1 MFSVGGMLCTVRTRA
16 PEEVLHTSYTEVS
29 TLKAGFLLEWGAC
42 LALHS
47 GKFKMVFLTLHIPRS
62 AITSHMTHLLCSYSA
77 AGDGEHSGCVHK
89 VHMTDIRVRDLG
101 FTLNP
106 WKNKYTACRLSLH
119 VTVHVSPVSEKLNGH
134 SMAPVFNVQD
144 FASELVRGQ
153 FADHAPDD
161 PNHGHKGADKLC
173 AIYDI
178 LGSPPR
184 TYLRTSSLASARS
197 PFPYMDCC
205 SSSAHACSVCFPLVR
220 SYMYLANKWTLFDF
234 FIIPIYV

>member
-1 MFSVGGMLCTVRTRA
+1 MLCTVRTRA

-153 FADHAPDD
+153 FADQAPDD

-173 AIYDI
+173 AIAVLNEVQHTHPVHLHGLEVNSNNRI
-178 LGSPPR
+178 
-184 TYLRTSSLASARS
+184 ARS
-197 PFPYMDCC
+197 VPFCQVPWKD
-205 SSSAHACSVCFPLVR
+205 SAAPQVCTSL
-220 SYMYLANKWTLFDF
+220 
-234 FIIPIYV
+234 